1 MTRRAVIPQHPAA
14 DLIGRV
20 PDGLLACLIG
30 VTRPAIG
37 HHRTARSIPPVDPRA
52 FVDDT
57 GVQAVFRA
65 EAIAEVTARPGRSDA
80 LNAAAAAWIPG
91 WVSVAPGEGQP

>member
-1 MTRRAVIPQHPAA
+1 MTRRALIPQHPGA

-37 HHRTARSIPPVDPRA
+37 HHRTARGIPAVDPRA
-52 FVDDT
+52 FVDDI
-57 GVQAVFRA
+57 GVQATFRA

-91 WVSVAPGEGQP
+91 WVPVVPVEST

>member
-1 MTRRAVIPQHPAA
+1 MTRRAVIPQHPGA

-37 HHRTARSIPPVDPRA
+37 HHRTARGIPAVNPRA

-65 EAIAEVTARPGRSDA
+65 EAIAEVTARPERVHDI
-80 LNAAAAAWIPG
+80 NAAAAAWIPG
-91 WVSVAPGEGQP
+91 WAPVAPAEST

>member
-20 PDGLLACLIG
+20 PDGLLACLVG

-37 HHRTARSIPPVDPRA
+37 HHRTARGIPAVDPRA
-52 FVDDT
+52 FVDDV

-65 EAIAEVTARPGRSDA
+65 EAIAEVAARPGRADA

-91 WVSVAPGEGQP
+91 WVPVAPVEST

>member
-1 MTRRAVIPQHPAA
+1 MTRRAVIPQHPGA

-37 HHRTARSIPPVDPRA
+37 HHRTARGIPAVDPRA
-52 FVDDT
+52 FVDDV

-65 EAIAEVTARPGRSDA
+65 EAIAEVAARPERANA

-91 WVSVAPGEGQP
+91 WVPVAPVEST

>member
-14 DLIGRV
+14 DLIGRA

-37 HHRTARSIPPVDPRA
+37 HHRTARGIPAVDPRA
-52 FVDDT
+52 FVDDV
-57 GVQAVFRA
+57 GVQATFRA
-65 EAIAEVTARPGRSDA
+65 EAIAEVTARPDRADA

-91 WVSVAPGEGQP
+91 WVPVAPEDQP

>member
-1 MTRRAVIPQHPAA
+1 VTRRAVIPQHPGA

-37 HHRTARSIPPVDPRA
+37 HHRTARGIPAVDPRA
-52 FVDDT
+52 FVDDV

-65 EAIAEVTARPGRSDA
+65 EAIAEVAARPERANA

-91 WVSVAPGEGQP
+91 WVPVAPVEST

>member
-1 MTRRAVIPQHPAA
+1 MTRRAVIPTHPAA

-37 HHRTARSIPPVDPRA
+37 HHRTARAIPPVDPQA

-57 GVQAVFRA
+57 GVQATFRT
-65 EAIAEVTARPGRSDA
+65 EAIAEAAARPERADA

-91 WVSVAPGEGQP
+91 WVPVAPVEST

>member
-1 MTRRAVIPQHPAA
+1 MARPAVIPTHPAA
-14 DLIGRV
+14 GLIGRV

-37 HHRTARSIPPVDPRA
+37 HHRKAQGIPAVDLRA

-57 GVQAVFRA
+57 GVQAAFRA
-65 EAIAEVTARPGRSDA
+65 EAVAEVTARPERA
-80 LNAAAAAWIPG
+80 HAVNAAAAAWIPD
-91 WVSVAPGEGQP
+91 WVPVAPGGQT

>member
-1 MTRRAVIPQHPAA
+1 MSRPSIIAAHPAA
-14 DLIGRV
+14 VLIGHV
-20 PDGLLACLIG
+20 PDSLVASIIG
-30 VTRPAIG
+30 VTRAAVYN
-37 HHRTARSIPPVDPRA
+37 HRTARGIPAVDPRA

-65 EAIAEVTARPGRSDA
+65 EAIAELAARPERADA

-91 WVSVAPGEGQP
+91 WVPVAPGGGQP